1 MELTY
6 SVGRLLTW
14 KSQNL
19 KVIEVKSGNVYCV
32 ACGMLLCV
40 LCNVMDVKQNA
51 AEYQMMSPSRIY
63 LSYYDTY
70 VNVAV
75 RHYMFVLCILSV
87 MLWGPQTLL

>member
-1 MELTY
+1 MC
-6 SVGRLLTW
+6 V
-14 KSQNL
+14 
-19 KVIEVKSGNVYCV
+19 V
-32 ACGMLLCV
+32 ACGVLLYV
-40 LCNVMDVKQNA
+40 LCNVIDVKQNA

-63 LSYYDTY
+63 LSY